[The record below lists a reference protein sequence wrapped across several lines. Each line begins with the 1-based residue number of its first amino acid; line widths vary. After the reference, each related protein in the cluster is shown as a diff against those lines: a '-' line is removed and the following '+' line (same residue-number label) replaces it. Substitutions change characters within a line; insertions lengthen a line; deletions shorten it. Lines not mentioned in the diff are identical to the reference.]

1 MRTFSTDTAS
11 YCFAPL
17 HAALKR
23 NVDQNYLAGASH
35 TILLGRNVVDTGCVG
50 WADKEAGVAL
60 RPDHIFRIMSN
71 TKLVTTCAVMLLVES
86 GRIALDDPIER
97 YIPQLGR
104 RQVLRPGASVITDTE
119 PARNAITVRHLL
131 SHTSGLSYGLLDP
144 GTMIFKAYRE
154 ARVLDPWVP
163 LAGLMDVLADLPL
176 LFHPGT
182 AWEYSVA
189 TDVLGRLIEV
199 ISGQRLDAFFEQRI
213 TGPLGMPDTSFVLP
227 PEKQPRLV
235 AYYAGVNLL
244 DPNVPNLK
252 RVDHLPWP
260 GAYVQ
265 PAPLQKAGGGMVST
279 LADMVALVR
288 SLLPGGPTL
297 LKPESIAEMMRDQ
310 LPAGSYIRFAQLGE
324 VKGKGFGLGG
334 SVTHIPSSIDPP
346 GSEGEFQWG
355 GMAGTHWWIS
365 PKANLAGVL
374 MAQRFMGFWN
384 PYAHEFKRLAYEA
397 VTKPPVP
404 CNLHEN
410 PVQ

>member
-1 MRTFSTDTAS
+1 MLSSTADAAPHN
-11 YCFAPL
+11 FAPL
-17 HAALKR
+17 HAALQR
-23 NVDQNYLAGASH
+23 NVDQNYLVGASH
-35 TILLGRNVVDTGCVG
+35 AVLRGRDIIDTGCVG
-50 WADKEAGVAL
+50 WADKEADVAL

-71 TKLVTTCAVMLLVES
+71 TKLVTTCAVMLLVEA

-97 YIPQLGR
+97 YIPQLGH
-104 RQVLRPGASVITDTE
+104 RQVLRPGATAITDTE
-119 PARNAITVRHLL
+119 PAHNSITLRHLL

-154 ARVLDPWVP
+154 AKVLHPSVS

-189 TDVLGRLIEV
+189 TDVLGCLVEV
-199 ISGQRLDAFFEQRI
+199 VSGQRLDSFFEQRI
-213 TGPLGMPDTSFVLP
+213 TGPLGMQDTAFVLP
-227 PEKQPRLV
+227 LEKQARLV

-244 DPNVPNLK
+244 DPNVPNLT

-260 GAYVQ
+260 GAFVQ
-265 PAPLQKAGGGMVST
+265 PVPLQMAGGGMVST

-288 SLLPGGPTL
+288 SLLPSGPTL
-297 LKPESIAEMMRDQ
+297 LKPETIAEMMRDQ
-310 LPAGSYIRFAQLGE
+310 LPAGSNIRFAQLGE
-324 VKGKGFGLGG
+324 VKGKGYGLGG
-334 SVTHIPSSIDPP
+334 AVTHVPSSIDPP

-355 GMAGTHWWIS
+355 GIAGTHWWIS

-384 PYAHEFKRLAYEA
+384 PYAFEFKRLAYQA
-397 VTKPPVP
+397 AA
-404 CNLHEN
+404 
-410 PVQ
+410 